1 MTPLPT
7 RPWKRLSADICGP
20 LSKCGL
26 FLFVIIDEYSRYPV
40 VEILRSFTANA
51 TIPVLDKVISMFGIP
66 KVVNTD
72 NGSPFNSK
80 QFAQDAEHIGFEH
93 WKITPNWP
101 RANAQADAFNK
112 LLMKTVKAATIEQNN
127 WKQEMQKFLCQYRA
141 TPHSTTGITQQIVIQ
156 QGPQPK
162 ITNHINC
169 YSQFNIIKLFSRL
182 SSNFRIFWISE
193 FSFVIRIFRGCTSWL
208 DSS

>member
-1 MTPLPT
+1 
-7 RPWKRLSADICGP
+7 
-20 LSKCGL
+20 
-26 FLFVIIDEYSRYPV
+26 
-40 VEILRSFTANA
+40 
-51 TIPVLDKVISMFGIP
+51 
-66 KVVNTD
+66 
-72 NGSPFNSK
+72 
-80 QFAQDAEHIGFEH
+80 
-93 WKITPNWP
+93 
-101 RANAQADAFNK
+101 
-112 LLMKTVKAATIEQNN
+112 MKTVKAATIEQNN
-127 WKQEMQKFLCQYRA
+127 WKQEMQKFLRQYRA

-208 DSS
+208 EFPQSLCCAEHHLPRLQSLFIREKTSKLVSLTLNLLVYCFCAGRYYKRQVQMYKQKMFNCEDVFL